1 MENNGPQ
8 QPLFGKGNIS
18 MGAVY
23 FFIYFYY
30 GDNYFSCSFARC
42 FAFIFSRRFIFL
54 FPRPLLKK
62 SANYFGPF
70 LFSIFSFTSRPKIN
84 VVILNHYK
92 YSSLINGPNTS
103 LVGNTFIIIRN
114 LGSYQSMIGGLT
126 AASFHFW
133 PLNLILLVFRFVIL
147 WSDVTLGI

>member
-92 YSSLINGPNTS
+92 YSSLINGQS
-103 LVGNTFIIIRN
+103 LVSSYPSSITRQLPRRIPDFPDSFHSWNFHLSLRYIFLIIRN
-114 LGSYQSMIGGLT
+114 HISNGK
-126 AASFHFW
+126 
-133 PLNLILLVFRFVIL
+133 
-147 WSDVTLGI
+147 

>member
-92 YSSLINGPNTS
+92 YSSLINGQS
-103 LVGNTFIIIRN
+103 LVSSSR
-114 LGSYQSMIGGLT
+114 LLSYGLMSRWESEESRLVPLETRIHHQSMVN
-126 AASFHFW
+126 H
-133 PLNLILLVFRFVIL
+133 
-147 WSDVTLGI
+147 